1 MTTNN
6 KSQQSNSASP
16 SSSASEYLSCG
27 YLIHDIEKAEARW
40 QCVYCQLVM
49 KEPIQLT
56 ECGHRGCR
64 GCFESRAAVAI
75 NGKMTCPVEECKCDF
90 DKNDVR
96 TVFLAMLR
104 CNHTLCI
111 FHF

>member
-1 MTTNN
+1 
-6 KSQQSNSASP
+6 
-16 SSSASEYLSCG
+16 
-27 YLIHDIEKAEARW
+27 
-40 QCVYCQLVM
+40 M

-75 NGKMTCPVEECKCDF
+75 NGKMTCPAEECKCDF

-96 TVFLAMLR
+96 TVFLGYATLQSYMVYISFLR
-104 CNHTLCI
+104 
-111 FHF
+111 